1 MEKVKISSKAELT
14 GSLHDLVADTE
25 RIFLSLGEQFPKLL
39 SEMEVSFEAS
49 NEVLDSLQGDGRLAR
64 VVQSARDAVA
74 GAADSFAAMHEQD
87 DRLFSEL
94 DGGIK
99 TLGELDS
106 LIGEI
111 KEDSIEMEL
120 VSINAMTVAL
130 KTGSA
135 GKAFSYITE
144 ELKRLSSRTID
155 LTDTITQRGSTLLS
169 DFREFRNRMAEV
181 KEYQD
186 ELFGR
191 FRERLSG
198 SFDAFLGGIERTA
211 SVLASIRDTSQSI
224 KQPLSNIMQEV
235 QIQDIIKQSVD
246 HVLISLDEL
255 HEVEDSDNEE
265 QLLDE
270 LSFLSSLP
278 DLCIT
283 LLGDIREQMS
293 ASLEVFRRN
302 ADEAREIMERAE
314 QDRRDFVHQSMHA
327 GTEER
332 ESLEALFTRASRML
346 DELLSDTHRSMDMK
360 RGLTR
365 DSERLLDE
373 VSEIENAFRSFSTL
387 ITRFRSIDI
396 ASRIEVA
403 KQEVL
408 QQMSGTVE
416 TMNALTHKIERD
428 VNVSLDSTKTFITE
442 TSDVIGRYQAV
453 YNDEEMLVVDFETRM
468 KRLSGDLA
476 EAKNTLGARI
486 EGLSLFSDRFV
497 NLFREMKAQLDGLE
511 QLLTRIDTIN
521 AQLRE
526 VQAAARE
533 RMQPLLEAR
542 GLTEWRIKSDRLKA
556 MIERFTIFTHK
567 KTAGDIAGFE
577 VEHGAPSGEITMF

>member
-497 NLFREMKAQLDGLE
+497 NLFREMKEQLDGLE